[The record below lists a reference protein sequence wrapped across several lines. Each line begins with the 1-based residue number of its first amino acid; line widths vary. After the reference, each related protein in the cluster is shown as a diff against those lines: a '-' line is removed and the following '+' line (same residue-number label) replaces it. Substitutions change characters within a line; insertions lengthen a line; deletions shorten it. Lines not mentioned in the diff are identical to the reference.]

1 MYLLLNVNSLENV
14 GQHFKVKYLYIF
26 WKGPT
31 LVNKL
36 ILDQDIEIWIP
47 YFWARNEFGCK

>member
-36 ILDQDIEIWIP
+36 ILDQDIKIWIP